1 MPYITPFDNCGTIKT
16 EVVMFALDRFGGP
29 IRDRPR
35 ASAYSDLVN
44 LHSNAT
50 EQQIFGL
57 IVDIR
62 WHERHNLDRATRLVA
77 LRWPSLLASI
87 LEGEI
92 YEEEAA

>member
-1 MPYITPFDNCGTIKT
+1 VPYLDPFDNYGTIKT
-16 EVVMFALDRFGGP
+16 EVVMFALDRYGGP
-29 IRDRPR
+29 VRDRSR
-35 ASAYSDLVN
+35 ASAYGDLVN
-44 LHSNAT
+44 LRNDAS

-62 WHERHNLDRATRLVA
+62 WHERNNLDRATRLVA